1 MFNNKKIFVTGGTGT
16 FGKRFIQK
24 VINNFNPK
32 KVTIFSRD
40 EHKQYEMK
48 NSNEFKK
55 HLKKLRFFIGD
66 VKDNDRVNMALREGY
81 DFVVHAAAL
90 KHIDIAEYNPFE
102 VVKTNIFGTY
112 NVINASMQFDVKKII
127 ALSTDKAVSPK
138 NLYGATKLVLEKIV
152 NAANNYNDTSKI
164 SFSVVR
170 YGNVMGSR
178 GSVIPFF
185 LKKRKTGKLPL
196 TDLKSTR
203 FNIETDDAVNFVI
216 KSLKLMQG
224 GEVFVPMMK
233 SYRLIDL
240 AKSISEKVKIIETG
254 LRPGEKLHESLVSQE
269 ELLNTF
275 EFKDFFVVAPISQY
289 NDWNIKK
296 FIKKN
301 NIKSKIKQPSKE
313 YNSFNNKSFLNK
325 SELKQLIKKFET
337 FE

>member
-1 MFNNKKIFVTGGTGT
+1 
-16 FGKRFIQK
+16 
-24 VINNFNPK
+24 
-32 KVTIFSRD
+32 
-40 EHKQYEMK
+40 
-48 NSNEFKK
+48 
-55 HLKKLRFFIGD
+55 
-66 VKDNDRVNMALREGY
+66 
-81 DFVVHAAAL
+81 
-90 KHIDIAEYNPFE
+90 
-102 VVKTNIFGTY
+102 
-112 NVINASMQFDVKKII
+112 
-127 ALSTDKAVSPK
+127 
-138 NLYGATKLVLEKIV
+138 
-152 NAANNYNDTSKI
+152 
-164 SFSVVR
+164 
-170 YGNVMGSR
+170 
-178 GSVIPFF
+178 
-185 LKKRKTGKLPL
+185 
-196 TDLKSTR
+196 
-203 FNIETDDAVNFVI
+203 
-216 KSLKLMQG
+216 MQG